1 MPLILKERQTWKGRI
16 DGCRNCGRRR
26 GVVRRYRIHLCRQC
40 FRDNARDL
48 GFKKYS

>member
-1 MPLILKERQTWKGRI
+1 MPLITKERQIWKGRI
-16 DGCRNCGRRR
+16 DGCVACGRKR
-26 GVVRRYRIHLCRQC
+26 GVVRRYGLNLCRQC